1 MGVVQSAIWVGD
13 RLCVALPVQEILPR
27 RADKQITIAIAIVI
41 VIVIVIAIAIV
52 MRRRK
57 ILNRWQ
63 IYFYADDD
71 QDEMQ
76 IRISRLTRQVKLGTS
91 LSKLVAKEKRLLE
104 GISVNLHALQI
115 YIALMVHWSLISTSA
130 PKGLNCTDGLDSQ
143 WSISDR
149 ADQLPLLKL
158 LCC

>member
-27 RADKQITIAIAIVI
+27 RADKQITIAI
-41 VIVIVIAIAIV
+41 VIVIVIAIV
-52 MRRRK
+52 MWRRK

-63 IYFYADDD
+63 IYIYADDD
-71 QDEMQ
+71 QDALQ

-149 ADQLPLLKL
+149 ADQLSLLKL

>member
-27 RADKQITIAIAIVI
+27 RADKQITIAI
-41 VIVIVIAIAIV
+41 VIVIVIAIV
-52 MRRRK
+52 MWRRK

-63 IYFYADDD
+63 IYFYAYDD
-71 QDEMQ
+71 QDALQ

-130 PKGLNCTDGLDSQ
+130 PKGFNCTDGLDSQ

-149 ADQLPLLKL
+149 ADQLSLLKL

>member
-27 RADKQITIAIAIVI
+27 RADKQITIAI
-41 VIVIVIAIAIV
+41 VIVIVIAIV
-52 MRRRK
+52 MWRRK

-63 IYFYADDD
+63 IYIYADDD
-71 QDEMQ
+71 QDALQ

-130 PKGLNCTDGLDSQ
+130 PKGFNCTDGLDSQ

-149 ADQLPLLKL
+149 ADQLSLLKL

>member
-27 RADKQITIAIAIVI
+27 RADKQITIAI
-41 VIVIVIAIAIV
+41 VIVIVIAIV
-52 MRRRK
+52 MWRRK

-63 IYFYADDD
+63 IYIYADDD
-71 QDEMQ
+71 QDALQ
-76 IRISRLTRQVKLGTS
+76 IRISRLKRQVKLGTS

-130 PKGLNCTDGLDSQ
+130 PKGFNCTDGLDSQ

-149 ADQLPLLKL
+149 ADQLSLLKL